1 MIPYHYANE
10 INVFFF
16 SSSLGIQGL
25 VRIYDKNILK
35 ENRDYGRRRDSSSLF
50 PSQYLL
56 LCHQDMKQ

>member
-56 LCHQDMKQ
+56 C